1 MNRAASAIIIGPP
14 IRNPCSAA
22 TRRAG
27 ERHQEAAQ
35 AFRSR
40 TGFGLDSR
48 LGGMAIFRLPDLRPD
63 LKFDL
68 GSGLGKHHA
77 SSIDV
82 RSNETLRTC
91 GCAWLWPKNRDRFGG
106 RLWIRCRGRQARRQQ
121 IGDLELVRLRK
132 RIPGKANAQHRR
144 IENAFLGGGDRRSDL
159 GGEQAAK
166 S

>member
-1 MNRAASAIIIGPP
+1 
-14 IRNPCSAA
+14 
-22 TRRAG
+22 
-27 ERHQEAAQ
+27 
-35 AFRSR
+35 
-40 TGFGLDSR
+40 
-48 LGGMAIFRLPDLRPD
+48 MAIFRLPDPKPD

-82 RSNETLRTC
+82 RSSETLRTC
-91 GCAWLWPKNRDRFGG
+91 GCAW
-106 RLWIRCRGRQARRQQ
+106 LWIRCRGRQARRQQ

-166 S
+166 SRKTNCGEPKYSDQSRPPTQSRTRSINLNFVLRTTGDEFRGSMPWILVNASAQISIAGLMFR